1 MPIAEIKV
9 VEGVFSDNEKRTMIE
24 RVTDAMLSVEGES
37 LRDKTLVI
45 IEEVK
50 SNDWSVG
57 GQVISSEDVKELRET
72 ASSRK

>member
-9 VEGVFSDNEKRTMIE
+9 IEGVFSDNEKQEMIQ
-24 RVTDAMLSVEGES
+24 RVTDAMISVEGEN

-57 GQVISSEDVKELRET
+57 GQSISTENVKEIRE
-72 ASSRK
+72 AELARK